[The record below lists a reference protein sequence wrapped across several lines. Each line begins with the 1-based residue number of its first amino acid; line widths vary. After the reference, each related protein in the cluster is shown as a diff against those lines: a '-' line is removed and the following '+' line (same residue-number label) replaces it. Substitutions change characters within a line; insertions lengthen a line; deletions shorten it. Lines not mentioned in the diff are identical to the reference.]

1 MLELSKRRMYDIFY
15 NVLKKNYNE
24 NVSLIYMDTDS
35 FFLEFKNMDVF
46 NELSKSP
53 LKEHMDLSNF
63 PQDHNLFSNEHKGKL
78 GYLKSETAAT
88 PIKEIIAL
96 SPKCYSILLDD
107 KTVKSAAKGVPMT
120 EKKNFLHEHYENIH
134 NQSKISYSAATSNIT

>member
-1 MLELSKRRMYDIFY
+1 M
-15 NVLKKNYNE
+15 V
-24 NVSLIYMDTDS
+24 TDS

-78 GYLKSETAAT
+78 GYLKSETAAI
-88 PIKEIIAL
+88 PMKEIIAL

-120 EKKNFLHEHYENIH
+120 EKTREAGAPPSSYARISHGRTESRTQRFSVPFH
-134 NQSKISYSAATSNIT
+134 NTLREPKGSGGRIKSMT